1 MNSARSHPRTVS
13 GLVVALALSGG
24 YFLSPPVSFAMPPL
38 PPDATLQRAVESAAA
53 VQLARA
59 RLAEAQQEAALDSLG
74 PYDWTVSGASA
85 RRRVNGEGS
94 FQDWDTALERTVRLP
109 GKAQLDRKIGQLRIQ
124 QATAE
129 LAVAQRSTHAAI
141 LQVWFDCLDA
151 RERARLL
158 ELDLRVLQT
167 MTDTVSKRRRAGDL
181 AELDEALATAELASV
196 RADVTARRADAV
208 TAARLLATWQDMPA
222 CDLDAWDAPPADEG
236 TRTTVLAADRVHAD
250 PGTLA
255 SQSAAERAA
264 ATATR
269 VQRDR
274 WPDPTLGVTYSQER
288 DGAERIGGLTLS
300 IPIGV
305 RRRQA
310 EAARAAATATAATA
324 EHLATRQ
331 DVERNWIQIDSDVR
345 RAHQTWSALA
355 EAELQ
360 HRRAAD
366 LSQRAFELGEASLA
380 DALLARRAAL
390 QAALVERAA
399 ALDSWRARAIYD
411 AFVASLSGP

>member
-1 MNSARSHPRTVS
+1 MNNAGCHHRMALGMVA
-13 GLVVALALSGG
+13 ALALSGG
-24 YFLSPPVSFAMPPL
+24 CLLSLTVSFAMPPL
-38 PPDATLQRAVESAAA
+38 PPDTTLQRAVESAAV

-59 RLAEAQQEAALDSLG
+59 RLAEAQEEAALDSLG
-74 PYDWTVSGASA
+74 PYEWTVSGASS
-85 RRRVNGEGS
+85 RRRVDGEGS

-129 LAVAQRSTHAAI
+129 LAVAQRSIHAAI
-141 LQVWFDCLDA
+141 LQVWFNCLDA

-158 ELDLRVLQT
+158 EQDLQVLKT
-167 MTDTVSKRRRAGDL
+167 MTDTVSRRRRAGDL

-208 TAARLLATWQDMPA
+208 TAARLLATWQDVPA
-222 CDLDAWDAPPADEG
+222 CDLDVWDAPPAGEG
-236 TRTTVLAADRVHAD
+236 TQTTVLAADRARGD

-264 ATATR
+264 ATAMR

-288 DGAERIGGLTLS
+288 DGAERIGGLRLS

-305 RRRQA
+305 RRRHG
-310 EAARAAATATAATA
+310 EAARAAAAATAATA
-324 EHLATRQ
+324 EHLAIRQ
-331 DVERNWIQIDSDVR
+331 EIERHWIQIDTDVR

-355 EAELQ
+355 EAARQ

-380 DALLARRAAL
+380 DALLARRATL
-390 QAALVERAA
+390 QAALVERSA
-399 ALDSWRARAIYD
+399 ALEAWRARAIYD
-411 AFVASLSGP
+411 AFVASLSG